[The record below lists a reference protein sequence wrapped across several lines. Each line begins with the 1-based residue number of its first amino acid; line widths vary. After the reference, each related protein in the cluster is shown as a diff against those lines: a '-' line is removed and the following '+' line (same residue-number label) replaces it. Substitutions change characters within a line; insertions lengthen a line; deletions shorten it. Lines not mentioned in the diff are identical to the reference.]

1 MKQQS
6 HLQKGIAKGTSK
18 TLQKDA
24 KGNCKRREK
33 ERERETEIC
42 GALILY
48 QNHRHFHGENSDGFA
63 DNLP

>member
-1 MKQQS
+1 VNIDETM
-6 HLQKGIAKGTSK
+6 
-18 TLQKDA
+18 
-24 KGNCKRREK
+24 RVR
-33 ERERETEIC
+33 EREREGGREGGRKRERDTEIC

>member
-1 MKQQS
+1 MNIDETMRVRERER
-6 HLQKGIAKGTSK
+6 GREG
-18 TLQKDA
+18 
-24 KGNCKRREK
+24 GREK

>member
-1 MKQQS
+1 MNIDETMRVRERERE
-6 HLQKGIAKGTSK
+6 GGRE
-18 TLQKDA
+18 
-24 KGNCKRREK
+24 GGREK